1 MMLNN
6 PKVRHE
12 RGEEEDLFILEEL
25 EASYEAKKKEVESE
39 GLNVGV
45 FDATIPY
52 AIKLKRKERI
62 DDQCNELRKKKKVIS
77 CSGMWQHVDNML

>member
-1 MMLNN
+1 MMMLNN

-12 RGEEEDLFILEEL
+12 RGEGEDPFRLEEL
-25 EASYEAKKKEVESE
+25 EASYEAKKEEVELE
-39 GLNVGV
+39 GINMGV

-62 DDQCNELRKKKKVIS
+62 DNQCNELRKKEKVFS
-77 CSGMWQHVDNML
+77 CSGM

>member
-1 MMLNN
+1 MMLNK
-6 PKVRHE
+6 PKVCHE
-12 RGEEEDLFILEEL
+12 RGEEEVPFRLEEF